1 MPRSFLGYSNMSKK
15 TTSKKHPIR
24 KGKKRVVVV
33 SGGFDPVHIGHV
45 RLFHEAKKL
54 GDELVVILNN
64 DNWLHKKKKLIFM
77 PEKERR
83 ELIEAFRDVDRVVMT
98 SHPKNPK
105 DMSVCKELA
114 RVRPDIFAN
123 GGDRTPQDARTA
135 TSSLNPEQMLCRKLG
150 IDMAFNVGRGGKV
163 QSSSWILAGYA
174 EKAANGGHTAGKK
187 RR

>member
-1 MPRSFLGYSNMSKK
+1 MPKNA
-15 TTSKKHPIR
+15 TSKKYPRR
-24 KGKKRVVVV
+24 KEKKRVVVV

-77 PEKERR
+77 PQEERK
-83 ELIEAFRDVDRVVMT
+83 ELIESFQDVDRVILT
-98 SHPKNPK
+98 SHPKNPR

-123 GGDRTPQDARTA
+123 GGDRTPQDAKTK
-135 TSSLNPEQMLCRKLG
+135 TSSLNPEQLLCQKLG
-150 IDMAFNVGRGGKV
+150 IHMAFNVGRGGKV
-163 QSSSWILAGYA
+163 QSSSWILAGYV
-174 EKAANGGHTAGKK
+174 EKAANGGHIVGKK
-187 RR
+187 SG